1 MNKKQSFTKTAMKP
15 EDYRPKR
22 IDFVVTENEIT
33 KKITHPFT
41 DIKQVREYIKQ
52 FVATSAKI
60 EVDRY
65 MDNHEIDQTRN
76 EYIVELEINQ
86 PKLEKS
92 LSEKTEALEEAKAQY
107 NAVKEQMAGSNQKIR
122 DLVHTVNSGVKPIN
136 LDMATTWRIPIEGM
150 YYYVTYIDGMLKVA
164 NVSEIP
170 DSEKQ
175 DLLNSQNENIAILDF
190 SDVDT

>member
-1 MNKKQSFTKTAMKP
+1 MKP
-15 EDYRPKR
+15 EDYRPER

-175 DLLNSQNENIAILDF
+175 DLLNSQNENITILDK
-190 SDVDT
+190 